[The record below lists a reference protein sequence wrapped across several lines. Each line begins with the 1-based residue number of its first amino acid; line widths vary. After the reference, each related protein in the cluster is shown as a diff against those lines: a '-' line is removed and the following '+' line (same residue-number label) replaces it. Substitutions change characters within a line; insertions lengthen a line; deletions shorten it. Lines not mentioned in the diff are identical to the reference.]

1 LQTFFSPEPLDY
13 FPSKDHHFTR
23 IRSWLQLQR
32 VEATGISLV
41 PSLAYGSMTKSMAG
55 AMLPIWTKADS
66 GNMFMAVRDIRKSLA
81 RHGIHIA
88 IEIIDERAITSGHS

>member
-1 LQTFFSPEPLDY
+1 
-13 FPSKDHHFTR
+13 
-23 IRSWLQLQR
+23 
-32 VEATGISLV
+32 
-41 PSLAYGSMTKSMAG
+41 MTKSMAG